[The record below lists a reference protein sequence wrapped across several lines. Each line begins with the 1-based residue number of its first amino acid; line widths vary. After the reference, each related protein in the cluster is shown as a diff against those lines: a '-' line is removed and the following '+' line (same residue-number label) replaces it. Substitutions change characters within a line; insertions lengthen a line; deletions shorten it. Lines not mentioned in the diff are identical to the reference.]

1 MATTRTRRS
10 RRGPSPIWIVLD
22 KYLVVISAGL
32 VAGIW
37 LASDIAGL
45 ALSQGTQAAMG
56 AFVGY
61 ALIKA
66 KSDTRWRS
74 LELEQAEMQDM
85 VAALE
90 RSAPGSPEALE
101 VRRQLVAL
109 SRRPHAGD
117 DGGEP

>member
-1 MATTRTRRS
+1 MATKRTRRS
-10 RRGPSPIWIVLD
+10 GHGQSPIWIILD

-45 ALSQGTQAAMG
+45 SISQGTQAAMG

-90 RSAPGSPEALE
+90 TSAPGSPEALA
-101 VRRQLVAL
+101 VRKELVAL
-109 SRRPHAGD
+109 ARRSRAGES
-117 DGGEP
+117 EP